1 MQERDLTLIEQKFL
15 AAYRQRKLHRFRDI
29 LAYVHILRK
38 CQSKMTLSRQNQVDR
53 RKNLL

>member
-29 LAYVHILRK
+29 LAYVHIP
-38 CQSKMTLSRQNQVDR
+38 RQTHEENNVFR
-53 RKNLL
+53 

>member
-38 CQSKMTLSRQNQVDR
+38 LTKD
-53 RKNLL
+53 